1 MGQRHSLREKAEGGE
16 SVPGVNPGVSLT
28 PTDHK
33 AEVHPRSGETP
44 ECVGEQERGGDQ
56 VKKKRKRKRFR
67 RFTSLFSCLS
77 RPKSTRAQDEQVE
90 QGEVDQD
97 TDEAPSRCTDGLK
110 VPAAATPEPGM
121 VSELCVITATV

>member
-1 MGQRHSLREKAEGGE
+1 MGQRHSRKEKAEGGE

-33 AEVHPRSGETP
+33 AEVHPRSDETP
-44 ECVGEQERGGDQ
+44 ECVGEGGGQERGGDKA
-56 VKKKRKRKRFR
+56 KKKRKRFR

-90 QGEVDQD
+90 QAEVDQD
-97 TDEAPSRCTDGLK
+97 TDEAPSRCTDE
-110 VPAAATPEPGM
+110 PAEVRENQIKNTTE
-121 VSELCVITATV
+121 VT